1 MKNRALKL
9 PSRPRPGS
17 RRVSGSA
24 YESDGD
30 DSDGQGAPQGG
41 GGCKAPPSRPAQ
53 RTFSF
58 AGFKGSRGQFH
69 EKYRC
74 VILQPQ
80 NRQNPAVSFLVFF
93 SPVCM
98 ARGGDTIAQ
107 MESWTTAR
115 VLSAWKLA
123 PFFDGQKIPKS
134 PQSGGSNPCF
144 RHMRLDLAQTCVAR
158 SACRRVAALQ
168 KISHQNAY
176 LHTSNYV

>member
-1 MKNRALKL
+1 VKNRALKL

-69 EKYRC
+69 EKIGATFYNRKIARIQLFPFWYFSRLS
-74 VILQPQ
+74 VWREGETPQ
-80 NRQNPAVSFLVFF
+80 HKWSLGQRL
-93 SPVCM
+93 
-98 ARGGDTIAQ
+98 
-107 MESWTTAR
+107 
-115 VLSAWKLA
+115 VLSAWKHA
-123 PFFDGQKIPKS
+123 PFFDGQKNPNRPKV
-134 PQSGGSNPCF
+134 GVRTHVFATCGSIL
-144 RHMRLDLAQTCVAR
+144 RRRAW
-158 SACRRVAALQ
+158 RVAPA
-168 KISHQNAY
+168 AA
-176 LHTSNYV
+176 